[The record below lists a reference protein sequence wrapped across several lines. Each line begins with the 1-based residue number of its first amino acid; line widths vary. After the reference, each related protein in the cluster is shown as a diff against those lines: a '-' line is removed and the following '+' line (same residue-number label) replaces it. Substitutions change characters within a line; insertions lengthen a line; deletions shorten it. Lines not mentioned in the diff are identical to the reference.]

1 MNFMNPFTPK
11 FTDLPPTLPVFPL
24 NGVLLL
30 PGGSLP
36 LNIFEPRY
44 IAMIDA
50 ALAAP
55 GRLIGMIQP
64 ADFEYGS
71 SQKAPALQKIG
82 CAGRISELH
91 ETPDGRYEIT
101 LSGICRFKVDEEL
114 SVTTAYRQV
123 RPDWR
128 GFEADSIPHE
138 CEGLCKDRLK
148 DLLKDYFQV
157 QGMNCDWSKVD
168 EAPKEKLLTCLSMIC
183 PFEPSEKQALLE
195 APSLAARA
203 DILFKLLEFAVAGNR
218 KPGDGATRH

>member
-1 MNFMNPFTPK
+1 MNPFTPK
-11 FTDLPPTLPVFPL
+11 FKDLPPKLPVFPL

-30 PGGSLP
+30 PGGTLP

-44 IAMIDA
+44 IAMIDD

-64 ADFEYGS
+64 ADFEPGGTH
-71 SQKAPALQKIG
+71 KAPALQKIG

-91 ETPDGRYEIT
+91 ETADGRYEIT
-101 LSGICRFKVDEEL
+101 LTGICRFNVDEEL
-114 SVTTAYRQV
+114 SVTTLYRQV
-123 RPDWR
+123 RPEWG
-128 GFEADSIPHE
+128 GFEADTIPYE
-138 CEGLCKDRLK
+138 CDELCKDRLK

-157 QGMNCDWSKVD
+157 QGMSCDWSKVD

-195 APSLAARA
+195 AATPQARA
-203 DILFKLLEFAVAGNR
+203 EILFKLLEFSVAGSR
-218 KPGDGATRH
+218 KPSDGATRH